1 MPRTVS
7 LPSRS
12 GLMSTAAGFWLG
24 SSASCAASSRASPSS
39 IEMRVPSILMRNF
52 SSLSAGASI
61 PPRWAFS
68 TIHSPCSFL
77 RPSLAASLGSAP
89 ISNPTAS
96 TIGRP
101 LVILVPP
108 VLKTPLSSSA
118 NPPVSIGPLAT
129 ACRPRYLESE
139 MSTMRVDLGP
149 RGYDIAVVSGDPGA
163 LGAFARLV
171 SPKSTLAFVVADS
184 NTEALAEGV
193 AAALDSTQ
201 FKTELVAVPAGE
213 ASKSVDHAHF
223 LYDQLAELAADRQ
236 TLVIAVGGGVVGDLA
251 GFVAATYNRG
261 LPLVMVPTTL
271 LAMVDSSVG
280 GKVGINL
287 PQGKNLVGAFHQPV
301 AVWIDSA
308 FLDSLPDREYRS
320 GLAEVVKYG
329 VIQDAEFFRWLEA
342 NADAVVRRE
351 QVAVQYV
358 VAWSCRLKA
367 DVVERDER
375 EETGLRMVLNY
386 GHTFAHA
393 FEAAGGYTGWLHGE
407 AVAAGMVC
415 AARLS
420 ERRGLIQGE
429 VTARMVE
436 LLRRFGLP
444 TVRRAEWDPEA
455 LLQVQ

>member
-1 MPRTVS
+1 MQT
-7 LPSRS
+7 
-12 GLMSTAAGFWLG
+12 
-24 SSASCAASSRASPSS
+24 
-39 IEMRVPSILMRNF
+39 IRVN
-52 SSLSAGASI
+52 
-61 PPRWAFS
+61 
-68 TIHSPCSFL
+68 
-77 RPSLAASLGSAP
+77 
-89 ISNPTAS
+89 
-96 TIGRP
+96 
-101 LVILVPP
+101 
-108 VLKTPLSSSA
+108 
-118 NPPVSIGPLAT
+118 
-129 ACRPRYLESE
+129 
-139 MSTMRVDLGP
+139 LGP
-149 RGYDIAVVSGDPGA
+149 RSYDIAIGHRETGFAKFVRERVPNVSKA
-163 LGAFARLV
+163 IF
-171 SPKSTLAFVVADS
+171 VADE
-184 NTEALAEGV
+184 NTRLHAEGLAAELGGESVAVVPPGEESKALTV
-193 AAALDSTQ
+193 AAR
-201 FKTELVAVPAGE
+201 
-213 ASKSVDHAHF
+213 

-455 LLQVQ
+455 LLTVMRRDKKSIAGRMRFILPTQLGRVAAFDDVPEAMVREVLAAP